1 MVLDQ
6 RECILLQMGHV
17 NNYLFYKIRF
27 YDKDEL
33 PLKTIIYFR
42 NELS

>member
-1 MVLDQ
+1 MILDQ
-6 RECILLQMGHV
+6 REYKLLQMGHV
-17 NNYLFYKIRF
+17 YKYLCYKIRF

-33 PLKTIIYFR
+33 PIKTIIYFR

>member
-1 MVLDQ
+1 MILDQ

-17 NNYLFYKIRF
+17 YSSLYYKIRF
-27 YDKDEL
+27 YDKDVL